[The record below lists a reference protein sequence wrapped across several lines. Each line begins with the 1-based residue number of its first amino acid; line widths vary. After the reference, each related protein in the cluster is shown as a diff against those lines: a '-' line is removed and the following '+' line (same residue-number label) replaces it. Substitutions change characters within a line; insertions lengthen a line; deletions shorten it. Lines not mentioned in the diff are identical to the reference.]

1 MKPEYIIDLSRRI
14 IPEKEHFKCTT
25 HVDDVTKIIPAV
37 KHRPDI
43 WYILGEATY
52 CTHVG
57 THIEVPY
64 HHWQEGADT
73 ADMPIHQLIAPG
85 VCLDFSHKQAGETIT
100 LDDIKKHAHRIQPGD
115 IVFIRQGT
123 DVLYYSDRW
132 NEERHLS
139 IEANQWLV
147 DRKIACLGT
156 DGTGLEVPGTDYQ
169 PNHIACCKA
178 GIPMVESL
186 TNLDK
191 LGEERHLIIV
201 LPLPIVGLDA
211 SPVRVV
217 AIKKGGLN
225 LL

>member
-1 MKPEYIIDLSRRI
+1 MD
-14 IPEKEHFKCTT
+14 H
-25 HVDDVTKIIPAV
+25 
-37 KHRPDI
+37 
-43 WYILGEATY
+43 
-52 CTHVG
+52 
-57 THIEVPY
+57 
-64 HHWQEGADT
+64 
-73 ADMPIHQLIAPG
+73 
-85 VCLDFSHKQAGETIT
+85 
-100 LDDIKKHAHRIQPGD
+100 
-115 IVFIRQGT
+115 
-123 DVLYYSDRW
+123 
-132 NEERHLS
+132 
-139 IEANQWLV
+139 
-147 DRKIACLGT
+147 KIACLGT

-191 LGEERHLIIV
+191 LGEERHLIII